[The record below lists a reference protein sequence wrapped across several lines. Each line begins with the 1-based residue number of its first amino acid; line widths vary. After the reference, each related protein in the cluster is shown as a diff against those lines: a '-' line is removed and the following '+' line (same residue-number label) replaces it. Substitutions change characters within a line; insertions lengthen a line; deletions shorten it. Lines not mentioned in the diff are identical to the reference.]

1 MSQFRLTNLVLLWDL
16 IQLIKNADTFGVIR
30 GNTAQWLARQTTSH
44 CVTII
49 KALRAAEQQRAMT
62 DNNKR
67 YELKLRPATRYN
79 VAKSART

>member
-1 MSQFRLTNLVLLWDL
+1 MVGTTDNFPLRDNL
-16 IQLIKNADTFGVIR
+16 
-30 GNTAQWLARQTTSH
+30 
-44 CVTII
+44 

-67 YELKLRPATRYN
+67 YELKLRPAMRYN

>member
-1 MSQFRLTNLVLLWDL
+1 MDL
-16 IQLIKNADTFGVIR
+16 ILILTDANMQVLIDKERRHIWRNLGEHRSVV
-30 GNTAQWLARQTTSH
+30 GTTDNFPLRENL
-44 CVTII
+44 